1 MSQQCILAIIIHFFL
16 RVLRLFYSCF
26 FRIVFL
32 FRFYHLMFLWAHDR
46 CFNSI
51 KKQWWRLWNCEYL
64 RLWCDSVVASFFFDS
79 PLLMLPV
86 WCSSSVFHIAAFCSI
101 EIFVV
106 TVATF
111 FVTIDIFLL
120 PIKILDVCKQNGIF
134 FGWSLECLY
143 LSSIVHIFSMFH
155 RWLLTF

>member
-64 RLWCDSVVASFFFDS
+64 RLWCDSVVASFFWFAVVDVAGV
-79 PLLMLPV
+79 MLIQRF
-86 WCSSSVFHIAAFCSI
+86 SHCSI
-101 EIFVV
+101 LFDRDLCRNGG
-106 TVATF
+106 
-111 FVTIDIFLL
+111 DIF
-120 PIKILDVCKQNGIF
+120 CHHRHF
-134 FGWSLECLY
+134 FAAYKNSRRLQTKRHFFRVKLRMPLFIIY
-143 LSSIVHIFSMFH
+143 RTHF
-155 RWLLTF
+155 